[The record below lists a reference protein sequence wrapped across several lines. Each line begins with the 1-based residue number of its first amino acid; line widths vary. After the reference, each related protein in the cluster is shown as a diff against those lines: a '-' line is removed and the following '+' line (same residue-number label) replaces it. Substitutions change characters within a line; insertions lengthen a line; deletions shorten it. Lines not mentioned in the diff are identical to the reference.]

1 MCLSSKWQHQ
11 LLEIISLSLK
21 FNCSKNVCNSSK
33 KITIFSLA
41 TMIIIFLFLPL
52 FSYTR
57 ISLLCWVFFPPLL
70 KKNHFFFPFCFT
82 LALLFSQLLPSFL
95 HSAFPSCST
104 EAPEE
109 KYPQA
114 AAGTHPDTKPH
125 CRRHNCAAPEHPG
138 RGSSLHFTTDL
149 SPKQISLERKF
160 CFSCSSLKGLW
171 SVWNSL
177 SSSLLRSLACQ
188 ETALSSSS
196 NHLISW

>member
-11 LLEIISLSLK
+11 LLEIISLSFK

-41 TMIIIFLFLPL
+41 TMIIIFLFLPH

-57 ISLLCWVFFPPLL
+57 ISLLCWVFFLPLL
-70 KKNHFFFPFCFT
+70 KKIIFFPF
-82 LALLFSQLLPSFL
+82 LLYLSTSFFPAAAILPPFCLPFLL
-95 HSAFPSCST
+95 
-104 EAPEE
+104 
-109 KYPQA
+109 YPQA

-125 CRRHNCAAPEHPG
+125 CRRHNCVAPEHPG